1 MPLEIGLNF
10 YANKLQIFF
19 DNGRKLLLFLKR
31 LLNLLKIFLSHLPE
45 DIIKLAGTITLIRD
59 ITLDY
64 YKFSDYYTCGSNR
77 VAVYPH
83 IILGANIRVSFN
95 FYN

>member
-1 MPLEIGLNF
+1 MPLGIGLNF

-59 ITLDY
+59 IGNEAGI
-64 YKFSDYYTCGSNR
+64 FSDYYTCGSNR